1 MNKSELIDVIAGNS
15 NLSKAATRRV
25 LDATIAIITSELKKG
40 QPVMF
45 IGFGKFK
52 VTRRPARNSRNPRT
66 GVKLKIAAVTA
77 PVFLAGKLLKDAVN
91 CP

>member
-1 MNKSELIDVIAGNS
+1 MNKSELIDEVAANTDF
-15 NLSKAATRRV
+15 SKAAIRRV
-25 LDATIAIITSELKKG
+25 LDATIDIITSELKKG

-77 PVFLAGKLLKDAVN
+77 PVFSAGKLLRDAVN
-91 CP
+91 I